1 MKKILLLTLTFYSFL
16 TTVSGQSTYYFSEGL
31 AAGPFHQ
38 YGREALY
45 KDELAY
51 ALNTNALS
59 APKEGGTFSTVDKK
73 ESTWK
78 TLKADSL
85 HRFRSRATG
94 NGYLYLTYTAKKEQT
109 ALLNITGNDMVYV
122 NGAPHGGDIYRY
134 GWMDIPIT
142 LKKGK
147 NEFYVR
153 IGRFGSYGG
162 IVAKLDFPEKP
173 VYLNTADLTMP
184 HVVPTL
190 KNDSL
195 WVGLVVVNTS
205 SKPLSGLTVSSDV
218 AGAKRSVQ
226 VPAIPALSTRKVG
239 VLLDGSKA
247 MDVGKKMV
255 QIALTQSG
263 KTLDT
268 KSVELETITTGKQ
281 YSRTFVSDIDGT
293 VQYYAVAPQLNPK
306 PGVAPALFFSVHGA
320 EVQAINQARAYKPKD
335 WGVLV
340 APTNRRPRGFNWEDW
355 GRLDALEVLAIA
367 KKNYT
372 PDPQKIYLTGHSMG
386 GHGTWFLGA
395 TYPGNWA
402 AIAPCAGY
410 PTLSSYGSHD
420 GMIPDSA
427 GSPMEAMLLRA
438 SNPSNVLALAKN
450 YKPLGVYINHGDA
463 DPTVSVEYAR
473 QMKKLLADFHPD
485 FSYYEYPGGS
495 HWYGDISV
503 DWPPLFDFLSW
514 HTLAKDTAT
523 AANHV
528 DFTTA
533 NPGVSGRMKWATI
546 HQQQEPLHFSRIML
560 ARDKGKNRIVGTTQ
574 NIATLSLDLD
584 AFAPGTKI
592 QIKLDSLAEVGYTVK
607 SPNET
612 IFLEKKDTWKL
623 STKPDAREKSIRR
636 AGTFKE
642 PFNHRMVFVYATGGT
657 AAEKAWALDKAKFD
671 MESWY
676 YRGNGA
682 VDLIADT
689 EFDPKRYPD
698 RGVVLYGNATTN
710 AAWSKLLADCPI
722 QVTQGTIKAGTR
734 TFSGDDLAA
743 YFVWP
748 RRDSEV
754 ASVAVI
760 TGTGLTGMQAA
771 NANQYFSGGSGFPDF
786 MIFSNTM
793 LQKGVEGI
801 KMAGFYT
808 NDWSL
813 QASDMVM
820 SQ

>member
-1 MKKILLLTLTFYSFL
+1 MRTILLLLAFLSLLTDVLAQNTF
-16 TTVSGQSTYYFSEGL
+16 YFSEGL
-31 AAGPFHQ
+31 AAGSFHQ
-38 YGREALY
+38 YGREAIY

-51 ALNTNALS
+51 ALNANTLIT
-59 APKEGGTFSTVDKK
+59 PKEGAVFSTIDKK
-73 ESTWK
+73 EFSWK
-78 TLKADSL
+78 PLKADSL
-85 HRFRSRATG
+85 HRFRSRDMG
-94 NGYLYLTYTAKKEQT
+94 SGYLYLTYTAKKEQT
-109 ALLNITGNDMVYV
+109 ALLNVTGNDMVYV

-134 GWMDIPIT
+134 GWMDLPII

-153 IGRFGSYGG
+153 VGRFGSYGG
-162 IVAKLDFPEKP
+162 VVAKLDFPEKP

-205 SKPLSGLTVSSDV
+205 SKVLSGLTISSDV
-218 AGAKRSVQ
+218 AGNRMSVAI
-226 VPAIPALSTRKVG
+226 PSIPALSTRKVG

-247 MDVGKKMV
+247 TDIGKKMASLSLE
-255 QIALTQSG
+255 QNG

-268 KSVELETITTGKQ
+268 KSVELETIATSKQ
-281 YSRTFVSDIDGT
+281 YSRTFVSGIDGT
-293 VQYYAVAPQLNPK
+293 VQYYAVSPQLNPK

-367 KKNYT
+367 KKKYSPN
-372 PDPQKIYLTGHSMG
+372 PEKIFLTGHSMG

-427 GSPMEAMLLRA
+427 SSPMEAMLLRA
-438 SNPSNVLALAKN
+438 SNPSNVLALAQN

-463 DPTVSVEYAR
+463 DRTVSVEYAR
-473 QMKKLLADFHPD
+473 QMKKLLSGFHPD

-503 DWPPLFDFLSW
+503 DWPPIFDFFSW
-514 HTLAKDTAT
+514 HTLAKDTAF

-533 NPGVSGRMKWATI
+533 NPGVSGQMKWATI
-546 HQQQEPLHFSRIML
+546 QQQQEPLVFSRMIL
-560 ARDKGKNRIVGTTQ
+560 DRDKGKNTIKGTTQ
-574 NIATLSLDLD
+574 NIATLSLDLG
-584 AFAPGTKI
+584 AFASGTAIKI
-592 QIKLDSLAEVGYTVK
+592 QLDSLAEIGYTVK
-607 SPNET
+607 RPNET
-612 IFLEKKDTWKL
+612 IFLEKASTWKIANA
-623 STKPDAREKSIRR
+623 PDAREKSTRR
-636 AGTFKE
+636 SGTFKE

-657 AAEKAWALDKAKFD
+657 AAEKTWALDKAKFD

-689 EFDPKRYPD
+689 EFDPQRYPD
-698 RGVVLYGNATTN
+698 RGVVLYGNASTN
-710 AAWSKLLADCPI
+710 AAWPKLLADCPI
-722 QVTQGTIKAGTR
+722 QVAQGTITACTR
-734 TFSGDDLAA
+734 TFSGTDLAA

-786 MIFSNTM
+786 MIFTNTM
-793 LQKGVEGI
+793 LQKGVEGV
-801 KMAGFYT
+801 KMAGFYN

>member
-1 MKKILLLTLTFYSFL
+1 MRTIVLLTLTLCSFL
-16 TTVSGQSTYYFSEGL
+16 PDVLGQSTFYFSEGL
-31 AAGPFHQ
+31 AAGNFHQ

-51 ALNTNALS
+51 ALNNNSLTS
-59 APKEGGTFSTVDKK
+59 PKEGGTFSTTDKK
-73 ESTWK
+73 DISWK
-78 TLKADSL
+78 PLKADSL
-85 HRFRSRATG
+85 HRFRSREMG
-94 NGYLYLTYTAKKEQT
+94 SGYLYLTYTAKKEQT
-109 ALLNITGNDMVYV
+109 ALLNVTGNDMVYV
-122 NGAPHGGDIYRY
+122 NGVPHGGDIYRY
-134 GWMDIPIT
+134 GWMDLPIT

-147 NEFYVR
+147 NEFYIRV
-153 IGRFGSYGG
+153 GRFGSYGG

-173 VYLNTADLTMP
+173 VYLSTADLTMP

-205 SKPLSGLTVSSDV
+205 SKPLTGLTLSSDV
-218 AGAKRSVQ
+218 AGAKMTVQ
-226 VPAIPALSTRKVG
+226 VPAIPALSLRKVG

-247 MDVGKKMV
+247 INVGKQPV
-255 QIALTQSG
+255 SLSLLQAG

-268 KSVELETITTGKQ
+268 KSVELETIATGKQ

-293 VQYYAVAPQLNPK
+293 VQYYAVSPQLDPK

-367 KKNYT
+367 KKQYRPN
-372 PDPQKIYLTGHSMG
+372 PEKIYLTGHSMG

-410 PTLSSYGSHD
+410 PTLASYGSHD

-427 GSPMEAMLLRA
+427 SSPMEAMLLRA
-438 SNPSNVLALAKN
+438 SNPSNVLALAQN

-463 DPTVSVEYAR
+463 DRTVSVEYAR
-473 QMKKLLADFHPD
+473 QMKKVLSGFHPD

-503 DWPPLFDFLSW
+503 DWPPIFDFFSW
-514 HTLAKDTAT
+514 HTLPKDTAS
-523 AANHV
+523 AADRL

-533 NPGVSGRMKWATI
+533 NPGVSGQMKWATI
-546 HQQQEPLHFSRIML
+546 HQQQEPLHFSRMIL
-560 ARDKGKNRIVGTTQ
+560 DRDQAKKRIAGTTQ
-574 NIATLSLDLD
+574 NIATLSLDLG
-584 AFAPGTKI
+584 AFAPGTALTI
-592 QIKLDSLAEVGYTVK
+592 QLDSLAEVGYTVK

-612 IFLEKKDTWKL
+612 IFLEKEDIWKVA
-623 STKPDAREKSIRR
+623 SAPNVHEKNTRR
-636 AGTFKE
+636 SGTFKE
-642 PFNHRMVFVYATGGT
+642 PFTNRMVFVYATGGT

-671 MESWY
+671 TESWY

-689 EFDPKRYPD
+689 EFDPQQYPD
-698 RGVVLYGNATTN
+698 RGVVLYGNASTN
-710 AAWSKLLADCPI
+710 AAWPKLLADCPI
-722 QVTQGTIKAGTR
+722 QVAQGTIKAGTR

-760 TGTGLTGMQAA
+760 TGTGLTGMRAA

-786 MIFSNTM
+786 MIFSNAM
-793 LQKGVEGI
+793 LQKGVEGV

-813 QASDMVM
+813 QDSALVV

>member
-1 MKKILLLTLTFYSFL
+1 MRTILLFVLTFFSL
-16 TTVSGQSTYYFSEGL
+16 LPDVSAQTTFYFSEGL
-31 AAGPFHQ
+31 VAGPFHQ
-38 YGREALY
+38 YGREAIY

-51 ALNTNALS
+51 ALNTNALTS
-59 APKEGGTFSTVDKK
+59 PQDGGTFSTLDQK
-73 ESTWK
+73 EITWK
-78 TLKADSL
+78 AMKADSM
-85 HRFRSRATG
+85 HRFRSRDMG
-94 NGYLYLTYTAKKEQT
+94 NGYLYLTYTTKKAQT
-109 ALLNITGNDMVYV
+109 ALLNVTGNDMVYV
-122 NGAPHGGDIYRY
+122 NGVPHGGDIYRY
-134 GWMDIPIT
+134 GWMDIPVV

-153 IGRFGSYGG
+153 VGRFGSYGG

-190 KNDSL
+190 QNDSL

-205 SKPLSGLTVSSDV
+205 SKPLTDLTIISDV
-218 AGAKRSVQ
+218 MGNKMSVE
-226 VPAIPALSTRKVG
+226 VPAVPALSTRKVG
-239 VLLDGSKA
+239 VLLNGSKA
-247 MDVGKKMV
+247 TNIGKQTV
-255 QIALTQSG
+255 NLSLLQSG
-263 KTLDT
+263 KMLDT
-268 KSVELETITTGKQ
+268 KSIELETIATGKQ

-293 VQYYAVAPQLNPK
+293 VQYYSVAPQLNPK

-367 KKNYT
+367 KKNYS
-372 PDPQKIYLTGHSMG
+372 PDPEKIYLTGHSMG

-427 GSPMEAMLLRA
+427 SSPMEAMLLRA
-438 SNPSNVLALAKN
+438 SNPSNVLALVQN

-463 DPTVSVEYAR
+463 DRTVSVEYAR
-473 QMKKLLADFHPD
+473 QMKKLLAGFHPD

-503 DWPPLFDFLSW
+503 DWPPLFDFFSW

-546 HQQQEPLHFSRIML
+546 HQQQEPLRFSRIVL
-560 ARDKGKNRIVGTTQ
+560 DRDQAKNRITGTTQ
-574 NIATLSLDLD
+574 NVATLSLDLG
-584 AFAPGTKI
+584 AFAPGTEVKI
-592 QIKLDSLAEVGYTVK
+592 QLDSVAEVPYSVK

-612 IFLEKKDTWKL
+612 IFLKKEDTWKVAG
-623 STKPDAREKSIRR
+623 KPDARQKGTRR
-636 AGTFKE
+636 SGTLKE
-642 PFNHRMVFVYATGGT
+642 PFNHRMVFVYATGGS

-689 EFDPKRYPD
+689 EFDPQRYPD
-698 RGVVLYGNATTN
+698 RGVVLYGNATNN
-710 AAWSKLLADCPI
+710 AAWPKLLADCPI
-722 QVTQGTIKAGTR
+722 QVANGTLTVGTR
-734 TFSGDDLAA
+734 TFSGNNLAA

-748 RRDSEV
+748 RQDSEV
-754 ASVAVI
+754 ASVAVVS
-760 TGTGLTGMQAA
+760 GTGLIGMQAA

-786 MIFSNTM
+786 MIFTNDM
-793 LQKGVEGI
+793 LRSGVTGV
-801 KMAGFYT
+801 KMAGFYN

-813 QASDMVM
+813 KESETVV